1 MKKKIFGIILPMIA
15 ILLTIASLSATYGWY
30 TNTTRIG
37 KIDAETKDLA
47 FGYIFND
54 DSSTENT
61 QEYSIDNLAFFDID
75 EAANERK
82 YIAIMATSI
91 KIFIENYS
99 SDEIDYSI
107 SFASEKKSTGSTGSE
122 TSIAYVAGF
131 FSQYQI
137 SDDEWKTDLEDF
149 LSTND
154 KTIASADGGTLAG
167 TTGSQANAT
176 ATVYLYLIGI
186 QEIDTAE
193 NDFLDESYNFKI
205 TLRGSGSSIPTVEEV
220 PTTTPTQN

>member
-1 MKKKIFGIILPMIA
+1 MKKLIIKVFFPALA

-30 TNTTRIG
+30 TNTMRVG

-54 DSSTENT
+54 DEETENV
-61 QEYSIDNLAFFDID
+61 EKYSIKNLTFFDID
-75 EAANERK
+75 EAAGERK
-82 YIAIMATSI
+82 FIPIMATSI

-107 SFASEKKSTGSTGSE
+107 SFESEKKITGSSGSE

-131 FSQYQI
+131 FSQYEI
-137 SDDEWKTDLEDF
+137 TDEEWEIDLEAF
-149 LSTND
+149 LANSD
-154 KTIASADGGTLAG
+154 KTIASAENGTLAG
-167 TTGSQANAT
+167 TTGNSANST

-186 QEIDTAE
+186 QEIDTAT
-193 NDFLDESYNFKI
+193 NDFLKESYNFTI
-205 TLRGSGSSIPTVEEV
+205 TLQGSGSSIPTVEEV
-220 PTTTPTQN
+220 TTKTTTTA